1 MERLRK
7 PLILVAALVG
17 GLIAGL
23 LGTVIE
29 QSVLRIGTVELPWGL
44 VLALALVLFYL
55 LGLRLIIE
63 SRWPSILGLIGVL
76 ITSLIVLNE
85 TPGGSVLVPANTW
98 GTLWSAAPGVI
109 GAIVVAWPRLKR
121 QPAAEAN

>member
-44 VLALALVLFYL
+44 VLALALALFYL
-55 LGLRLIIE
+55 LGLRLTNE

-76 ITSLIVLNE
+76 ITSLITLNE

-98 GTLWSAAPGVI
+98 GTLWSAAPGII

-121 QPAAEAN
+121 QPAVDAN

>member
-1 MERLRK
+1 MERIRK
-7 PLILVAALVG
+7 PLIMVAALVG
-17 GLIAGL
+17 GLVAGL
-23 LGTVIE
+23 LGAVIE

-55 LGLRLIIE
+55 LGLRLINE

-121 QPAAEAN
+121 QPTVDAN

>member
-7 PLILVAALVG
+7 PLILVAALFG

-29 QSVLRIGTVELPWGL
+29 QSVFRIGTVELPWGL
-44 VLALALVLFYL
+44 ALALALVLFYL
-55 LGLRLIIE
+55 LGLRLINE

-76 ITSLIVLNE
+76 VTSLIVLNE

-109 GAIVVAWPRLKR
+109 GAIVVAWPRLRR
-121 QPAAEAN
+121 QPAADAN

>member
-55 LGLRLIIE
+55 LGLRLINE
-63 SRWPSILGLIGVL
+63 SRWPSVLGLIGVL

-121 QPAAEAN
+121 QPTADAN

>member
-44 VLALALVLFYL
+44 ALALALVLFYL
-55 LGLRLIIE
+55 LGLRLINE
-63 SRWPSILGLIGVL
+63 SRWPAILGLVGILV
-76 ITSLIVLNE
+76 TTLIVLNE
-85 TPGGSVLVPANTW
+85 TPGGTVLVPANTW

-121 QPAAEAN
+121 QPTADAN